1 MRLTPDFERTLRRY
15 VLGDLDE
22 GLRVELEELLLT
34 DPEAFEA
41 LGVIEDELLEEYL
54 EGAGAASERRRL
66 EERFLTTPERRR
78 RLSLVRALKERANPD
93 QHPRVE
99 ALPARANAVAVQPAA
114 WRPAWIETLAEWL
127 RPARQPAWVAVAAAL
142 AVSVVGNVWL
152 LSRDQ
157 AQGPARTPA
166 PPTEERTGLGLEEGL
181 AAQNRA
187 LQARLDR
194 EQRDRAAAE
203 ARATAL
209 ETRLGRP
216 RTSVTTFALAA
227 GLLRGQGSLPRVS
240 VPADAEL
247 VRLRLELPEDG
258 YPLYRAALHDP
269 DGAEIWAASRLR
281 AVGGHGQAAVVLA
294 VPSELLPR
302 GDYQVKLSGLRDGA
316 ELEALATY
324 PFRVST
330 P

>member
-54 EGAGAASERRRL
+54 EGAGASSERRRL

-99 ALPARANAVAVQPAA
+99 ALPARAVGV
-114 WRPAWIETLAEWL
+114 RPAGGRPDWFGTLAKWL
-127 RPARQPAWVAVAAAL
+127 EPARRQPAWVAVAAAL
-142 AVSVVGNVWL
+142 AVSVVGNVWF

-157 AQGPARTPA
+157 APGLALSPAPSTAEVTPSGPAA
-166 PPTEERTGLGLEEGL
+166 DL
-181 AAQNRA
+181 AAQNRM
-187 LQARLDR
+187 LQAKLDQ
-194 EQRDRAAAE
+194 EQLDRAAAE
-203 ARATAL
+203 ARAKAL
-209 ETRLGRP
+209 EARLGRP